1 MSEILI
7 RHVISCDPAVADL
20 IRDLADA
27 LRAGRGVAPAAAGEN
42 LAAGD
47 DLPRENSGLL
57 TKARDGKPADAAGVV
72 SDVSS
77 LTRPSAP
84 QAPEGVF
91 LPKSGGR
98 IWTDERKD
106 WLRANFIAGVSYD
119 TLIDGLN
126 RFPGLPITSMK
137 AVKNACFKFKI
148 KRRVPVL
155 PSVVQQVTIP
165 AGAVWPIA
173 APPDLSVLAEK
184 FNTKFRQDAKKLDP
198 NGVMTVTKPQARA
211 WAAERGLCNGVDG
224 VLDLAAV
231 NAKRVQ
237 LGMPKF
243 EIAGGRP

>member
-119 TLIDGLN
+119 TL
-126 RFPGLPITSMK
+126 
-137 AVKNACFKFKI
+137 NACFKFKI

-198 NGVMTVTKPQARA
+198 NSVMTVTKPQARA

-243 EIAGGRP
+243 EIAGGRA